1 MFGMYV
7 NPQSTV
13 TARSILKAA
22 IKHYQLNQQQ
32 PSIDQAI
39 IIADDLM
46 QKHGLYV
53 RPDYLLTVWQETIDN
68 HDTLNQRR
76 CHP

>member
-13 TARSILKAA
+13 TARAILKAA
-22 IKHYQLNQQQ
+22 IRHYCIDQQQ

-46 QKHGLYV
+46 HKHGLYV
-53 RPDYLLTVWQETIDN
+53 RPDYLLDVWTESTDK
-68 HDTLNQRR
+68 
-76 CHP
+76 

>member
-13 TARSILKAA
+13 TARSIMKAA
-22 IKHYQLNQQQ
+22 IKHYRIDHQQ

-39 IIADDLM
+39 TIADDM
-46 QKHGLYV
+46 MKKHGLYV
-53 RPDYLLTVWQETIDN
+53 RPDYLLTVWQETIDKQVI
-68 HDTLNQRR
+68 LNAEEE
-76 CHP
+76 